1 MLRIRARGREKRAAP
16 RAIRRVPK
24 RGVERGVQMWS
35 TTVIHDSILGTIGQT
50 PLVRIRRMVAEGDA
64 EVIAKLESFNPGGSV
79 KDRIALGMI
88 EDAER
93 TGRLKPGDV
102 IVEPTSGNTGIGLAL
117 VAVVKGYEAVL
128 VMPETMSVERRALL
142 QQFGARIVLTPG
154 DRGMKGAIGEAE
166 RMAAEPGHFMPRQF
180 SNRANPETHRT
191 TTACEI
197 IDALEGRTLDYVIA
211 GVGTGGTI
219 TGIGEVLKETYPG
232 ITVVA
237 VEPAAS
243 PVLSGG
249 RPGAHKIQGIG
260 AGFVPDV
267 YSGAN
272 VDEIVPVGDDAA
284 LEAARSLSREEGIL
298 AGISSGAAMFAA
310 LEVAHRAGSGKL
322 IVVILPDTGERYMST
337 DLFR

>member
-1 MLRIRARGREKRAAP
+1 MVRD
-16 RAIRRVPK
+16 
-24 RGVERGVQMWS
+24 
-35 TTVIHDSILGTIGQT
+35 TILDMIGST
-50 PLVRIRRMVAEGDA
+50 PLVRINRMATSAGA

-93 TGRLKPGDV
+93 TGCLKPGDV

-117 VAVVKGYEAVL
+117 VAAVKGYEVVL

-142 QQFGARIVLTPG
+142 QQFGASIVLTAG
-154 DRGMKGAIGEAE
+154 GQGMKGAIAEAE
-166 RMAAEPGHFMPRQF
+166 RRAAARGHFMPRQF
-180 SNRANPETHRT
+180 SNPANPEVHGRT
-191 TTACEI
+191 TAREI
-197 IDALEGRTLDYVIA
+197 IDALEGRTLDYFVA

-219 TGIGEVLKETYPG
+219 TGIGEVLKEAYPG

-237 VEPAAS
+237 VEPEAS

-249 RPGAHKIQGIG
+249 SPGAHKIQGIG

-267 YSGAN
+267 YGGDN
-272 VDEIVPVGDDAA
+272 VAEVVQVSDDAA
-284 LEAARSLSREEGIL
+284 LETARTLSREEGIL
-298 AGISSGAAMFAA
+298 AGISSGAAMSAA
-310 LEVAHRAGSGKL
+310 LEVARRAGSGKL
-322 IVVILPDTGERYMST
+322 VVVILPDTGERYMST

>member
-1 MLRIRARGREKRAAP
+1 M
-16 RAIRRVPK
+16 
-24 RGVERGVQMWS
+24 
-35 TTVIHDSILGTIGQT
+35 IHDSILTTIGQT
-50 PLVRIRRMVAEGDA
+50 PLVRIRRMVGADDA
-64 EVIAKLESFNPGGSV
+64 EVVAKLEFFNPGGSV

-93 TGRLKPGDV
+93 AGRLQPGDV
-102 IVEPTSGNTGIGLAL
+102 VVEPTSGNTGIGLAL
-117 VAVVKGYEAVL
+117 VAAVKGYEAVL

-142 QQFGARIVLTPG
+142 QQLGARIVLTPG
-154 DRGMKGAIGEAE
+154 GQGMKGAIAEAE
-166 RMAAEPGHFMPRQF
+166 RVAAAPGHFMPRQF
-180 SNRANPETHRT
+180 SNPANPEAHRK
-191 TTACEI
+191 TTAREI
-197 IDALEGRTLDYVIA
+197 IGALEGRTLDFFVA

-219 TGIGEVLKETYPG
+219 TGTAEVLKETYPD

-249 RPGAHKIQGIG
+249 SPGAHKIQGIG

-267 YSGAN
+267 YSGDN
-272 VDEIVPVGDDAA
+272 VDEVVQVGDDEA
-284 LEAARSLSREEGIL
+284 LEAARALSREEGIL

-310 LEVAHRAGSGKL
+310 LEVARRAGSGKL
-322 IVVILPDTGERYMST
+322 VAVILPDTGERYMST